1 MRRPIAIV
9 LTAGIALTGSVA
21 ARSAPPVSAG
31 SAAGGISWG
40 ACEDDPEAQFQCGS
54 ITVPL
59 DYADPAG
66 GTIDLALIRL
76 PARAATR
83 EGAVLFNP
91 GGPGGS
97 GYDFTEAAA
106 TALDSGYGLDG
117 RFDLVGFDPRG
128 VDRSN
133 GLRCVDD
140 SVLDAGLYLDDTPDD
155 TTEELALKLAD
166 ATFVAGCLD
175 RYGDNLID
183 YSTADTAADMDS
195 IRAALGDEQISY
207 VGISYGTYLGAV
219 YATMFPD
226 RVRAMVLDS
235 AFEPTGDSL
244 RDQYV
249 TQLVGFEAAFD
260 NFAAWC
266 EEVGDCAFADIDVGG
281 RWDRLMAELDASPIK
296 SDSGRPVNQVV
307 GELATIASLYN
318 ELSWPELGLALVEAE
333 QGDGTGLLALA
344 DDYNGRQPDGT
355 FDTISQSGTI
365 IRCASGIDPDM
376 PTDPAALVAEIRA
389 ASPRFA
395 RSASVDDFTDECRAL
410 MGGRDVAPVIPS
422 YAGTAPIVVLGG
434 TNDPATP
441 FRWAEELTAM
451 LGPSA
456 RLLTYTGEGHGQVL
470 SASCVTQI
478 EGAVIA
484 SLQLP
489 AVGTTCNP
497 DPDVPRPAFWD
508 TLPVPPGVG
517 EMVDDP
523 GIASALG
530 LAPSLAYATSW
541 FYTGD
546 TATLA
551 EAYRAA
557 FEAMGF
563 QTLAPQELLPNVLTV
578 PALAPD
584 GTALT
589 TFLFSPEAIASD
601 PDLEGLVDIVPAGQ
615 GLVVVAAFADI

>member
-1 MRRPIAIV
+1 MRRTLAIT
-9 LTAGIALTGSVA
+9 LTVAVALTGAVTVGTTPSA
-21 ARSAPPVSAG
+21 AAPPT
-31 SAAGGISWG
+31 GGIAWG
-40 ACEDDPEAQFQCGS
+40 ACEDDPEAEFQCGTL
-54 ITVPL
+54 TVPL
-59 DYADPAG
+59 DYADPAS
-66 GTIDLALIRL
+66 GTIDIAIIRL
-76 PARAATR
+76 PADPARR

-97 GYDFTEAAA
+97 GYDFTMAAA
-106 TALDSGYGLDG
+106 KALDSGYGLNR

-128 VDRSN
+128 VDRSH

-155 TTEELALKLAD
+155 TAEELALVLVD
-166 ATFVAGCLD
+166 AAFAAGCLE
-175 RYGDNLID
+175 RYGDTLID
-183 YSTADTAADMDS
+183 YSTANTAADMDR
-195 IRAALGDEQISY
+195 IRSALGDEQISY

-249 TQLVGFEAAFD
+249 TQLVGFEEAFD

-266 EEVGDCAFADIDVGG
+266 EEMGACAFADIDVSA
-281 RWDRLMAELDASPIK
+281 RWIRLMTSLDANPIK

-318 ELSWPELGLALVEAE
+318 ELSWPELGQALAEAE
-333 QGDGTGLLALA
+333 QGDGTRLLALA
-344 DDYNGRQPDGT
+344 DDYNGRHPDGT
-355 FDTISQSGTI
+355 FDTIAQSGDI
-365 IRCASGIDPDM
+365 IRCASGIDRDIP
-376 PTDPAALVAEIRA
+376 PDPAGLAVEVRA

-395 RSASVDDFTDECRAL
+395 RNASVDDFTDDCLAI
-410 MGGRDVAPVIPS
+410 MGQDVAPVVPS
-422 YAGTAPIVVLGG
+422 YSGPAPIVVLGG

-441 FRWAEELTAM
+441 FRWAEELAAL

-497 DPDVPRPAFWD
+497 DPDVPRPPFWD
-508 TLPVPPGVG
+508 ALPVPPGVG

-523 GIASALG
+523 GIDSALG
-530 LAPSLAYATSW
+530 LSPSLAYTSSW
-541 FYTGD
+541 FYTAD

-551 EAYRAA
+551 AAYRSALD
-557 FEAMGF
+557 AMGF
-563 QTLAPQELLPNVLTV
+563 LTSEPQELFPGVLSV

-584 GTALT
+584 GTGVSAL
-589 TFLFSPEAIASD
+589 LFSPEAIATD

-615 GLVVVAAFADI
+615 GLVVIAAFPDG